1 MDEKKDRFFSFACLL
16 TATLSYVF
24 VCRPYIGL
32 PMGVVSIGLFFY
44 HRKQFEANRVATIGG
59 VLAAINV
66 GMALLILLFFGIY
79 FGILHMN
86 GSIDWSEIVKSIDFY

>member
-1 MDEKKDRFFSFACLL
+1 MNEKKDRLFSFACLL

-24 VCRPYIGL
+24 ICKPFVGL
-32 PMGVVSIGLFFY
+32 PLGVVSIVLFFLQ
-44 HRKQFEANRVATIGG
+44 RKNFEANRVATIGG
-59 VLAAINV
+59 ILGAINV

-86 GSIDWSEIVKSIDFY
+86 GSIDWSEIIDSIDFY